1 MSALEELGAT
11 VGKDVVRRA
20 FAEAL
25 ESQGTSPRM
34 SADEIEERLI
44 RHCEVFVDADW
55 YLMDHEL
62 IDAVPHMVAET
73 VETTAL
79 VQNLGTD
86 AVEPAELAA
95 HCVLHLLYDLEASFK
110 PVDLETLG
118 EVAKAFADN
127 VRGACEGM
135 AFSEEV
141 EDLLDNSD
149 LASELRDWGGCW
161 LDLDAD
167 GLARSA
173 TFQASTTLAAS
184 RDCDRESAIVDSV
197 LQWQDDSFEWRDG
210 ELVRSDA
217 ALPYSRPADV
227 GPSAVDW
234 LCESQGTTLEKVMN
248 EPDGPFE
255 ESMREEL
262 LDCARC
268 ASWPCVCVVSSMSF
282 DQWVA
287 TSACAESASRL
298 DGCAFVADDSCL
310 VGLYDPVVGAGSLM
324 EVTLE
329 RPIEVPAALVRDNMQ
344 EPERG
349 GKWQGLYTP
358 QGCYGLCEP
367 FAGHAKDAPED
378 RRARVPGRENEP
390 VAATAERLAATDRS
404 AEPGMGSPEEER

>member
-1 MSALEELGAT
+1 MSALKELGAT

-44 RHCEVFVDADW
+44 RHCEVFIDADW

-95 HCVLHLLYDLEASFK
+95 HCVLHLLYDLEASFE

-127 VRGACEGM
+127 VRSACEGD
-135 AFSEEV
+135 SRNEEV
-141 EDLLDNSD
+141 DDLLDEPG
-149 LASELRDWGGCW
+149 LASALREWGGCW

-173 TFQASTTLAAS
+173 TFSASTTLAAT
-184 RDCDRESAIVDSV
+184 RNCERERSILDSV
-197 LQWQDDSFEWRDG
+197 LQWQEDSYEWRGGTLVMADG
-210 ELVRSDA
+210 

-227 GPSAVDW
+227 GPSAIDW
-234 LCESQGTTLEKVMN
+234 LCESQGMTLEQVMN
-248 EPDGPFE
+248 EPKGPFA
-255 ESMREEL
+255 ESMRDEL
-262 LDCARC
+262 VESGCC
-268 ASWPCVCVVSSMSF
+268 GSWPCVCVMSSMSF